1 MLGLEGKLR
10 GILSR
15 LNQAAPEIQ
24 ASAVVSMDGLMLA
37 SAMPPNTHDDDVA
50 AIAATLLGL
59 GDKTVQEFQHGR
71 LQQVY
76 VKGDRGYTI
85 ITNTGQDNVL
95 VVVTDENVKLGII
108 FLHIKL
114 AAKEIT
120 HTFLHLLDAPD
131 QSAPPPTYPT

>member
-1 MLGLEGKLR
+1 MLGLEEKLR
-10 GILSR
+10 GLLLR

-37 SAMPPNTHDDDVA
+37 SALPPGTNDDDIA

-59 GDKTVQEFQHGR
+59 GDRTVQEFRQGR

-95 VVVTDENVKLGII
+95 VVVTDENVKLGLI

-114 AAKEIT
+114 VAKEIT
-120 HTFLHLLDAPD
+120 HTFLHLLDASD
-131 QSAPPPTYPT
+131 QSASPPTYPG